1 MCGDGNHQGFIAD
14 TSVTRRT
21 LLLTMGAVA
30 AAGSMP
36 AFADDSGAR
45 PVTEKDVVVKTADGN
60 ADAALFYPTGKG
72 KWPAVL
78 MWPDILGLRPVF
90 REMGRRLAAQGYV
103 VLVPNPYYRAQKAP
117 IVTGPFDFND
127 QQAMKRISE
136 FRSGL
141 TDEMADRDSDAYVR
155 FLDAQA
161 QTDLHRKAAVQG
173 YCMSGPLS
181 FRSAAVRPDRIG
193 AVATFHPGALVTDK
207 PSSPHLLIPKSKAA
221 YLVLIARNDAEK
233 MPNEKPDLDTAFA
246 AAHRPATVEIYPANH
261 GWTVAG
267 SQTYDEAQ
275 AERAWAE
282 LLPFYRANLGPAVSS
297 GAPERG

>member
-14 TSVTRRT
+14 TSVTRRSV
-21 LLLTMGAVA
+21 LLTLGAIA
-30 AAGSMP
+30 AAGGMAVP
-36 AFADDSGAR
+36 AFAEDPGAR
-45 PVTEKDVVVKTADGN
+45 PVTEKDVSVKTADGT

-90 REMGRRLAAQGYV
+90 REMGKRLAAQGYV

-117 IVTGPFDFND
+117 VVTGAFDFNNKD
-127 QQAMKRISE
+127 QMNQIMA
-136 FRSGL
+136 FRNAL
-141 TDEMADRDSDAYVR
+141 TDAMVDRDSAAYVT

-161 QTDLHRKAAVQG
+161 ETDKGKKAAVQG

-181 FRSAAVRPDRIG
+181 FRTAAVRPDRIG
-193 AVATFHPGALVTDK
+193 AVATFHPGALVTDE
-207 PSSPHLLIPKSKAA
+207 PSSPHLLIPKTRAS
-221 YLVLIARNDAEK
+221 YLVIIAKNDAEK
-233 MPNEKPDLDTAFA
+233 MPKEQTDLQAAFSA
-246 AAHRPATVEIYPANH
+246 ARRPAKVEVSSANH

-267 SQTYDEAQ
+267 SQTYDEKE

-282 LLPFYRANLGPAVSS
+282 LLPFYRANL
-297 GAPERG
+297 R